1 LTTSLNPYFLLWW
14 ATIGAWLILNAR
26 EFGAIVVVVFAIVHW
41 SCDLGWYM
49 LTSYTVF
56 RTKHLWTPRI
66 HQLVFVSCGVIMVV
80 FGLYFVIG
88 PAFDLASSL

>member
-1 LTTSLNPYFLLWW
+1 MNAKWFG
-14 ATIGAWLILNAR
+14 TII
-26 EFGAIVVVVFAIVHW
+26 IVVFAVVHW

-66 HQLVFVSCGVIMVV
+66 HQLVFTACAIIMIA
-80 FGLYFVIG
+80 FGLYFVVG
-88 PAFDLASSL
+88 PAIDLAGSI